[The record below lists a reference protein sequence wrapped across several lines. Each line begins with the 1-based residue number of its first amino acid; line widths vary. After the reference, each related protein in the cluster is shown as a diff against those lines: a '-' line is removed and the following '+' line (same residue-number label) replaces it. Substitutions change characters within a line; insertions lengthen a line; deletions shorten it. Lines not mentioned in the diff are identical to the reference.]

1 MQKEATKTVYSIPV
15 LHYIDVEI
23 VNRDTDNTSDD
34 IVVEMQAKIM
44 EGCTPDEAVSVLN
57 DSYDCN
63 LSITNDN
70 VVYDEFNEPIR
81 MSGEVKWVSYDEVK
95 KDDYYNDCVRWLVSD
110 GVSTDAIKALVQ
122 GDLVLATIFD
132 NGVNWVTDVY
142 IEEGYRHFLD
152 TEDEART
159 KAMSVVKDF
168 LYDF

>member
-63 LSITNDN
+63 LRMITIMTA
-70 VVYDEFNEPIR
+70 YD
-81 MSGEVKWVSYDEVK
+81 G
-95 KDDYYNDCVRWLVSD
+95 
-110 GVSTDAIKALVQ
+110 
-122 GDLVLATIFD
+122 
-132 NGVNWVTDVY
+132 
-142 IEEGYRHFLD
+142 
-152 TEDEART
+152 
-159 KAMSVVKDF
+159 
-168 LYDF
+168 